1 MTYSNKTMKLVFVCS
16 PYRGDEKENT
26 SNATKYC
33 RLVAGCGY
41 IPIAPYLFFPQ
52 FLNDSDEIQRLKG
65 IHMGL
70 ELLKLC
76 SQMWVFANEVTEG
89 MELEIQKAKELDI
102 PIQFMDKDM
111 EGMVMT
117 QKRIGSK
124 LKSIIKDLNKNGR

>member
-1 MTYSNKTMKLVFVCS
+1 MKLVFVCS
-16 PYRGDEKENT
+16 PYRGDEVENIA
-26 SNATKYC
+26 NARKYC

-41 IPIAPYLFFPQ
+41 IPIAPHLLFPQ
-52 FLNDSDEIQRLKG
+52 FLDDSDEIQRLKG

-76 SQMWVFANEVTEG
+76 SKMWIFANEVTEG
-89 MELEIQKAKELDI
+89 MELEIKKAKELEI

-111 EGMVMT
+111 EGIGYDT
-117 QKRIGSK
+117 IDIDQRIGSK